1 MDGLCGRI
9 CSLCSPLVRFK
20 SVEDAGQ
27 LYTSMTLTQLA
38 WALAAFSI
46 LVFFLY
52 RHIGFGEIRAS
63 YGLWFR
69 REYWTDYNTVE
80 FLSWFTKAIIIVPGL
95 IFGIS
100 LWWLYFFTLLTSA
113 TLVWASYRKLLPTLV
128 AFNTLWIFI
137 SIMVIA
143 QNLVK

>member
-1 MDGLCGRI
+1 
-9 CSLCSPLVRFK
+9 
-20 SVEDAGQ
+20 
-27 LYTSMTLTQLA
+27 MTLEQLA
-38 WALAAFSI
+38 WALAAFFL

-52 RHIGFGEIRAS
+52 RHIGFAEIGRS
-63 YGLWFR
+63 YGLWFT

-95 IFGIS
+95 IFGIQ
-100 LWWLYFFTLLTSA
+100 LWWLYFLTLLTSA

-128 AFNTLWIFI
+128 GFNTLWIFI
-137 SIMVIA
+137 SIMVLA